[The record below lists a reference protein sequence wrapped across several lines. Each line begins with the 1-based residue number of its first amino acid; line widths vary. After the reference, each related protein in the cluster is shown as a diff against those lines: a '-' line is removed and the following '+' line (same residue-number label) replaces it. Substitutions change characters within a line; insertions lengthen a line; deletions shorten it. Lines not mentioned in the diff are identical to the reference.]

1 MSGDDV
7 GPGPECGRYADEL
20 AELALGIST
29 GRQRAQVLAHV
40 ETCPSCHAEMEQ
52 LSLAADSLLE
62 VVPGV
67 EPPLGFEVRLMERL
81 GAGRAARQL
90 LRRQWLVRRS
100 SLALAACLLVLVA
113 LGAGVGTG
121 WLARGGQQPAV
132 TPSAFGTG
140 PGGHVET
147 ASLVAGGRSIG
158 NVTVYSGATSWL
170 YMSLDD
176 GSWSGKASCQ
186 VRLAGG
192 KTLRLGTFWLDDG
205 YGAWGVTLAPGTGR
219 IRSASVLSGG
229 GVLASASLASSRT
242 AFAPRMTA
250 QFQSAGRSAPDS
262 ASASSC
268 QPDPSSEEPSSS
280 TASGSSSITPAS
292 IASTTSRG
300 NWSSSCSSS

>member
-29 GRQRAQVLAHV
+29 GRQRAQALAHV
-40 ETCPSCHAEMEQ
+40 ETCPGCHAEMEQ

-90 LRRQWLVRRS
+90 VRRPWLVRRS
-100 SLALAACLLVLVA
+100 SLALACLLVLVA
-113 LGAGVGTG
+113 VGVGVGTG
-121 WLARGGQQPAV
+121 WLLRGGQQPVIAR
-132 TPSAFGTG
+132 SAFGTG
-140 PGGHVET
+140 PGGHIET

-158 NVTVYSGATSWL
+158 TVTVYSGRTSWL
-170 YMSLDD
+170 YMSLED

-192 KTLRLGTFWLDDG
+192 RTVPLGTFWLDNG
-205 YGAWGVTLAPGTGR
+205 YGAWGAALAPGTKR
-219 IRSASVLSGG
+219 VRSVSVLSGG
-229 GVLASASLASSRT
+229 VVLASASLASNTT
-242 AFAPRMTA
+242 ASAPGTA
-250 QFQSAGRSAPDS
+250 AQVQLAGRSAPGS
-262 ASASSC
+262 ASAPGC
-268 QPDPSSEEPSSS
+268 QPDPASEEPSSS
-280 TASGSSSITPAS
+280 TLSGSSSMTPAS